1 MSKKIIKCDCGCKYA
16 EGSLR
21 HFKSKP
27 HMEYL
32 AEIEKYNNRYSEV
45 LVLLM
50 TEKFNGDD
58 RMEKAKKLLA
68 KRMEGYPDKHSR
80 IKELK
85 NEYLKVKH
93 MTTQP

>member
-1 MSKKIIKCDCGCKYA
+1 MKRMITCECGAKYL
-16 EGSLR
+16 EGSVR
-21 HFKSKP
+21 HISSKP
-27 HMEYL
+27 HVKYL
-32 AEIEKYNNRYSEV
+32 TDIENYNQKYTEV

-50 TEKFNGDD
+50 TEKYKCDD
-58 RMEKAKKLLA
+58 RMEKSKKLLE
-68 KRMEGYPDKHSR
+68 KRMKGYDDKYAR